1 LDASSSFT
9 SSFEGPLASAST
21 EDMQILFAH
30 NEYGAPSGEEQAV
43 DSISGLLAAKGHTV
57 FRMLR
62 SSRGVEGFCQKARAF
77 FSGVYSREAR
87 QQMANTLDQHH
98 PDLVQVQNLYP
109 FLSPS
114 IFKPCRQRGVPVV
127 MRCPNYRLFCPS
139 GLHLSHGQVCE
150 RCLGGKEYWCVL
162 RNCEND
168 GFKSLGYALRNAVAR
183 ITRSILDNVSIFIVL
198 SQFQKQRFIHAGIPA
213 HRLEIL
219 PNVVP
224 QVAGACTEQ
233 LGDVITFVGRASPE
247 KGIGDFVSAARRLP
261 DLPFAVAGATD
272 RVPDLVAS
280 SPPNVRWLGF
290 LKEKE
295 LNEAYTRSRVL
306 VFPFRWFEGF
316 PNVITHSMAL
326 QRPVLASRIGAV
338 PEIVDEGRTGLL
350 FDTGNVDDLVTK
362 LRTLYAD
369 KARCREMGAAG
380 RAKALAAYGPE
391 GVYTRLMEIYQQA
404 LTNGLS

>member
-1 LDASSSFT
+1 
-9 SSFEGPLASAST
+9 
-21 EDMQILFAH
+21 MQILFAH

-57 FRMLR
+57 SRFLR
-62 SSRGVEGFCQKARAF
+62 SSRGIEGFAQKARAF
-77 FSGVYSREAR
+77 FSGVYSCEAR
-87 QQMANTLDQHH
+87 QQMANALEQHH

-114 IFKPCRQRGVPVV
+114 IFKPCRQRGVPIV

-168 GFKSLGYALRNAVAR
+168 SFKSLGYALRNAVAR
-183 ITRSILDNVSIFIVL
+183 MTRSILDNVSIFIVL

-213 HRLEIL
+213 HRVKIL

-224 QVAGACTEQ
+224 QVAGADTEQ
-233 LGDVITFVGRASPE
+233 IGDLVTFVGRASPE
-247 KGIGDFVSAARRLP
+247 KGIGDFIAAARRVP
-261 DLPFAVAGATD
+261 DLPFAVAGATE
-272 RVPDLVAS
+272 RAAELMAS

-295 LNEAYTRSRVL
+295 LNEIYARSRVV

-316 PNVITHSMAL
+316 PNVITHAMAL
-326 QRPVLASRIGAV
+326 QKPVLAARIGAV
-338 PEIVDEGRTGLL
+338 PEIVDEDRTGLL
-350 FDTGNVDDLVTK
+350 FDMGNVEDLVTK
-362 LRTLYAD
+362 LRALYAD
-369 KARCREMGAAG
+369 PARCRQMGAAG
-380 RAKALAAYGPE
+380 RAKALSAYGPE
-391 GVYTRLMEIYQQA
+391 GVYSRLMEIYHQA
-404 LTNGLS
+404 LTNAV

>member
-1 LDASSSFT
+1 MRFLKRAQK
-9 SSFEGPLASAST
+9 A
-21 EDMQILFAH
+21 MQILIAH

-43 DSISGLLAAKGHTV
+43 DSISGLLTAKGHTV
-57 FRMLR
+57 FRLLR
-62 SSRGVEGFCQKARAF
+62 SSRGIEGVCQKARAF
-77 FSGVYSREAR
+77 FSGVYSRESR
-87 QQMANTLDQHH
+87 QEMANALDLHH

-114 IFKPCRQRGVPVV
+114 IFKPCRQRGVPIV

-168 GFKSLGYALRNAVAR
+168 SFKSLGYALRNAVAR

-219 PNVVP
+219 PNVAP
-224 QVAGACTEQ
+224 QVDGAGTGQ
-233 LGDVITFVGRASPE
+233 IGDLVTFVGRASPE
-247 KGIGDFVSAARRLP
+247 KGIGDFVAAARRLP
-261 DLPFAVAGATD
+261 DLAFAVAGATD
-272 RVPDLVAS
+272 RVPKLMAS

-295 LNEAYTRSRVL
+295 LNEAYMRSRVL

-316 PNVITHSMAL
+316 PNVITRAMAL
-326 QRPVLASRIGAV
+326 QRPVLAARIGAV

-350 FDTGNVDDLVTK
+350 FETGNVEDLVTK

-369 KARCREMGAAG
+369 PARCRQMGAAG
-380 RAKALAAYGPE
+380 RAKALSAYSPE

-404 LTNGLS
+404 LMNGFS

>member
-1 LDASSSFT
+1 MRHITFIRPKLGEGAPADAMTPLVFALLKGATPADIDTVLIDERVEPYSPVPTDLVAISVESFT
-9 SSFEGPLASAST
+9 ARRAYEIA
-21 EDMQILFAH
+21 ED
-30 NEYGAPSGEEQAV
+30 Y
-43 DSISGLLAAKGHTV
+43 
-57 FRMLR
+57 RM
-62 SSRGVEGFCQKARAF
+62 
-77 FSGVYSREAR
+77 
-87 QQMANTLDQHH
+87 
-98 PDLVQVQNLYP
+98 
-109 FLSPS
+109 
-114 IFKPCRQRGVPVV
+114 RGVPVV

-224 QVAGACTEQ
+224 QAN
-233 LGDVITFVGRASPE
+233 GDGSDQIGELVTFVGRASPE
-247 KGIGDFVSAARRLP
+247 KGIGDFVAAARHLP